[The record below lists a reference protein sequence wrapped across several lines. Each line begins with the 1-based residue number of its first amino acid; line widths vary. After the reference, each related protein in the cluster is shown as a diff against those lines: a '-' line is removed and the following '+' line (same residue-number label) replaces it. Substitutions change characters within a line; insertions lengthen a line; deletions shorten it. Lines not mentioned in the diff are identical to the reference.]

1 MCLGP
6 RAGERVMR
14 KDGSHSAEII
24 SKFSYLCRTLVIV
37 TNFI

>member
-6 RAGERVMR
+6 RAEKKVMR

-24 SKFSYLCRTLVIV
+24 SKFSYLCGTSVIA
-37 TNFI
+37 TNSV